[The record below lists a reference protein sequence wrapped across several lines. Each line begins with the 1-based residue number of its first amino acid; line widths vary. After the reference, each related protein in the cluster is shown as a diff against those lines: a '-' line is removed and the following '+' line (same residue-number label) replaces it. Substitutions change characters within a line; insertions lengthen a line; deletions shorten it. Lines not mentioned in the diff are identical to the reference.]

1 MIQKVKY
8 LISGTGLSIIDENSH
23 VPKSGLIWIG
33 CDLQGEFR
41 SRLDFLTVLD
51 ILTSCLD
58 LIHFADKFNCDSSI
72 LSEESDD
79 SYLFFRAHIATDTI
93 VGSISQQNLSGRS
106 VVQEIKFRTIGVM
119 L

>member
-1 MIQKVKY
+1 M
-8 LISGTGLSIIDENSH
+8 SIIDENSH

-41 SRLDFLTVLD
+41 SRLDVLD

-58 LIHFADKFNCDSSI
+58 LIHFADKFNCDSLI

>member
-1 MIQKVKY
+1 M
-8 LISGTGLSIIDENSH
+8 SIIDENSH

-41 SRLDFLTVLD
+41 SRLDLLTVLD

-58 LIHFADKFNCDSSI
+58 LIHFADKFNCDSLI

-79 SYLFFRAHIATDTI
+79 SYLFFRAYIYTI
-93 VGSISQQNLSGRS
+93 VGSISQQNLSVRS